1 VKDQSFNVGALLPGS
16 EAPDEVFIY
25 VAHWDH
31 LGTGESEDPE
41 EDVIYNGAVDNATG
55 TAALIELAN
64 AFAAQPEP
72 PRRSIAFLAVT
83 AEESGLLGSK
93 AYAADPAIPMN
104 KTVGGVNI
112 DAMSVYGPTEDIVVV
127 GYGSSELEDI
137 LGEAASEQD
146 RRVEPE
152 PKPERGYYYRSDHF
166 NFAKKGVPML
176 YAESGLEHR
185 ELGRA
190 FMEAKIQE
198 YTDIRYHQPDDE
210 VQDDWDLRGVM
221 EDIELYYEIG
231 REVADSEIW
240 PQWYEGNE
248 FRAIREDSLP

>member
-1 VKDQSFNVGALLPGS
+1 
-16 EAPDEVFIY
+16 
-25 VAHWDH
+25 
-31 LGTGESEDPE
+31 
-41 EDVIYNGAVDNATG
+41 
-55 TAALIELAN
+55 
-64 AFAAQPEP
+64 
-72 PRRSIAFLAVT
+72 
-83 AEESGLLGSK
+83 
-93 AYAADPAIPMN
+93 
-104 KTVGGVNI
+104 VGGVNI

-152 PKPERGYYYRSDHF
+152 PTPERGYYYRSDHF

-185 ELGRA
+185 ELGRE